1 MNYFI
6 QKKLYW
12 PKWEVNIPLHN
23 MSPFRVGVSSNGGY
37 NNAIYDCAPA
47 SVIGGGC
54 CNTISS
60 PGATT
65 PAVINTILGGTNN
78 CITGNWSVIMGGNNH
93 NLSGCYSAVL
103 GGDSNTDCGFN
114 YVGLTGCGVCGVM
127 PNAFHANT
135 FVVTDMPQYFM
146 PLSINQLYYC
156 DCGTGNCPVFIN

>member
-1 MNYFI
+1 MPVERILLNTHKWAAVVTTVRW
-6 QKKLYW
+6 QGYW
-12 PKWEVNIPLHN
+12 HEP
-23 MSPFRVGVSSNGGY
+23 SQSSVRLAAK
-37 NNAIYDCAPA
+37 AIF
-47 SVIGGGC
+47 GGC

-135 FVVTDMPQYFM
+135 FVVTGMSGSFGGP
-146 PLSINQLYYC
+146 SGSLYYC
-156 DCGTGNCPVFIN
+156 PIGGLCPVFINP